1 MKEIVTWLQ
10 GKKTYIIAIIVGVVA
25 CLQYLGVEIPEWAYA
40 LLAALGLGSLRSG
53 VNNTTKVLLMCVVLF
68 AAGCGNVWMSTAY
81 KQEVTKADIA
91 AKELLVR
98 CEAGDCEACKG
109 GLQKTVETLDLILEG
124 AK

>member
-53 VNNTTKVLLMCVVLF
+53 VNNTTKALLFALILF

-81 KQEVTKADIA
+81 KQEVAKADIA

>member
-53 VNNTTKVLLMCVVLF
+53 VNNTTKVLLMCVILF